1 MILWLK
7 KISKRWK
14 MDLMLP
20 FLDNA
25 VNRMAAVLGCIAD
38 T

>member
-1 MILWLK
+1 
-7 KISKRWK
+7 
-14 MDLMLP
+14 MDLTLP

-38 T
+38 IQYIC